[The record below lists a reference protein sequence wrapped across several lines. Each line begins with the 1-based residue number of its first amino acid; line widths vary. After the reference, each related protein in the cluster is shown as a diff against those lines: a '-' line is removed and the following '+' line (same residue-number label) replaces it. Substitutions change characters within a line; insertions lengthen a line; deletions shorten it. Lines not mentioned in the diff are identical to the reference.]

1 MNSQIA
7 GLRIAS
13 AVFGLM
19 FLGQLVRLAGRLDV
33 QVGSCA
39 VPLWWSGVALV
50 IAGALSGWL
59 WWLSRQPAAPKPVAS
74 PPS

>member
-1 MNSQIA
+1 MNSRIA

-19 FLGQLVRLAGRLDV
+19 FLGQLVRLVGRLDV
-33 QVGSCA
+33 QVGGCA

-50 IAGALSGWL
+50 LVGALSGWL
-59 WWLSRQPAAPKPVAS
+59 WWLSRQPAGPNPAGPTPG
-74 PPS
+74 